1 MSNYPLISVVLPIS
15 QLDRYAEM
23 AFSSLKSQSYE
34 QIEIIAVWYGDDNK
48 KEEAAKMF
56 FPHLACSAHS
66 LYGAINEGLK
76 KCKGEFITFLMPT
89 DFYAYDRIE
98 KCVARLLL
106 EKGEFLF
113 SQVHGV
119 DEQSK
124 TLDSGHSFW
133 KWRQEWEFQSNL
145 VPTIGFKLLK
155 QMAPA
160 SLGNIII
167 SKRIAEKIGYLKE
180 TLKIH
185 AAYDFVLRALCYA
198 EPIFLKEELYFYR
211 FFRNDQKIQQDP
223 FHQDEDE
230 ARQIRQDYLLRISA
244 PPENKLAPCQ
254 HYWPMSFSTFR
265 LFHNMDI
272 GMGGKLHEVERQT
285 AASMPAKVNAPKEN
299 LGKITLL
306 IHDLSLSGAP
316 RVAADLA
323 IALKEEGYQP
333 NVISFSDGP
342 LRPCF
347 DHAGI
352 PIQFIYPRTRFWF
365 AKQGFKKIA
374 FIFSMASEM
383 FRKSSHTTIAV
394 ASLTWSA
401 LFVAAFFFPFRKF
414 IWYLHD
420 SYAPE
425 GIVYDGLP
433 FRLFRKC
440 LQRKNLRFWFG
451 SHATR
456 EIWENAEVHGEVVY
470 WSGIPQNSESKSKT
484 SIKTILSVGAGYP
497 RKGAHFLLDAFLECV
512 KEKMIPEDVNLVIV
526 GFPDTLQELKD
537 FVSDLIVKVHE
548 SGVAGRIQLVKSID
562 EAQLGKLYESCD
574 LYVQPSFLE
583 CLPLAMLQAMSKGI
597 PVITTHVDGC
607 NEAIVDGINGYT
619 CPPRNSSI
627 LAKKIA
633 RAVQNSEEAY
643 QLGKKGQETFNSKF
657 SLEATKPHFFHTL
670 AKKENEPAYTCRVSH
685 DLNKKAKPLT
695 ELV

>member
-1 MSNYPLISVVLPIS
+1 MSNDPLISILFPIS
-15 QLDRYAEM
+15 KLDSYAQK
-23 AFSSLKSQSYE
+23 AFSTLESQTYKP
-34 QIEIIAVWYGDDNK
+34 IEIIVIWYGDENK
-48 KEEAAKMF
+48 KEEAAKIF
-56 FPHLACSAHS
+56 SPHLVCSAHS
-66 LYGAINEGLK
+66 LQGALNEGMK
-76 KCKGEFITFLMPT
+76 KCQGEFITFLMPT
-89 DFYAYDRIE
+89 DFYAQDRIE

-113 SQVHGV
+113 TQVCGI
-119 DEQSK
+119 DEKGKLLGQ
-124 TLDSGHSFW
+124 DHPFW
-133 KWRQEWEFQSNL
+133 QWKQDWEFQSNL
-145 VPTIGFKLLK
+145 LPTIGFKLLK
-155 QMAPA
+155 KMAPA
-160 SLGNIII
+160 SLGNVFL
-167 SKRIAEKIGYLKE
+167 SKRIADKIGYLQE
-180 TLKIH
+180 SLQIH
-185 AAYDFVLRALCYA
+185 AAYDYILRALYYS

-211 FFRNDQKIQQDP
+211 FFKDDQKIQQEP
-223 FHQDEDE
+223 FNLHEVE
-230 ARQIRQDYLLRISA
+230 VSQIRKDYLLRISQ
-244 PPENKLAPCQ
+244 PPENKMAPCQ
-254 HYWPMSFSTFR
+254 HYWPMAFSSFR
-265 LFHNMDI
+265 LLHNMDI
-272 GMGGKLHEVERQT
+272 GMGRKLHEIEKQAT
-285 AASMPAKVNAPKEN
+285 ALIPAKINTPKER

-342 LRPCF
+342 LRPVF

-352 PIQFIYPRTRFWF
+352 PIQFIYPNTRFWF

-374 FIFSMASEM
+374 FILSMASEM

-414 IWYLHD
+414 VWYLHD

-440 LQRKNLRFWFG
+440 LLRKNLRFWFG

-456 EIWENAEVHGEVVY
+456 EIWENAEVQGEVVY
-470 WSGIPQNSESKSKT
+470 WSGIPQNNESKGKRE
-484 SIKTILSVGAGYP
+484 IKTILSVGAGYP

-512 KEKMIPEDVNLVIV
+512 KKKMIPEDVNLVIV

-537 FVSDLIVKVHE
+537 FVSDLIIKVHE
-548 SGVAGRIQLVKSID
+548 SGFADRIQLVKSID
-562 EAQLGKLYESCD
+562 EAQLGKLYENCD

-597 PVITTHVDGC
+597 PVITAHVDGC

-619 CPPRNSSI
+619 CPPRNSTI

-633 RAVQNSEEAY
+633 HAVQHPDEAY
-643 QLGKKGQETFNSKF
+643 QIGKKGQETFNAKF

-670 AKKENEPAYTCRVSH
+670 EKKHAEPAYTCRVTH